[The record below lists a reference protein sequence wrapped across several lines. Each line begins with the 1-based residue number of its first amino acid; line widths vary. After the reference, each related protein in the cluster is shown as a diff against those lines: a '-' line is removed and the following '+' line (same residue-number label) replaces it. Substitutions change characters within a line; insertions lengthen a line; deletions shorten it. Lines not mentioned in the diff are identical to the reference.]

1 MAPKGFLKIVIAE
14 KKKDI
19 ARAMAQ
25 CTLKTLRRDAEGMH
39 HGASFLSAMENS
51 GPGRAGI
58 IAEIKKASPS
68 KGDIRVDLDP
78 GPYAEKYT
86 RAGAAAISILTEE
99 HFFKGSLNDLIAV
112 RNATDL
118 PILRKDFTISD
129 YQIYEAAAAGAN
141 SILLIVSILSKRQLQ
156 EYVLL
161 TRGLGME
168 PLVEIHSEWELENA
182 LYADAKIIGIN
193 NRNLETLKTDTT
205 VAARVV
211 PFFTADQIPVSA
223 SGVSGPAD
231 IQKGMDAGL
240 FNFLVGESIVR
251 ADDTEKFI
259 QDLISTGSNAT
270 KNTSHFPLVKVCGLT
285 RPDEAV
291 ACAELGANAIGLIF
305 YPKSPRSVTTAQ
317 ATEICRA
324 LPGNII
330 TTGVFVDAS
339 VEFIMEKVKTCGLKA
354 VQLHG
359 NETPK
364 MVEDLKN
371 QGILVFKALFAG
383 KEPHIN
389 KADQYGAASAIL
401 VEYGKGP
408 LPGGNAET
416 WDWGSA
422 KATGKKQKLII
433 AGGITPENV
442 TDVIVSTSPWAVDVS
457 SGVESAPGQKNLDR
471 VKGLIHAVRNSPSI
485 PSS

>member
-1 MAPKGFLKIVIAE
+1 MAPKGFLRTVIAE

-25 CTLKTLRRDAEGMH
+25 CSLNTLRRDAEGMR

-51 GPGRAGI
+51 QPGRAGI

-78 GPYAEKYT
+78 ALYAQKYT

-99 HFFKGSLNDLIAV
+99 HFFKGSLTDLIKV
-112 RNATDL
+112 RRATEL

-129 YQIYEAAAAGAN
+129 YQIYEAAAARAN
-141 SILLIVSILSKRQLQ
+141 SILLIVSILSKQQLR

-161 TRGLGME
+161 TRELGME

-193 NRNLETLKTDTT
+193 NRNLETLETDTT

-211 PFFTADQIPVSA
+211 PFFTTDQIPVSA
-223 SGVSGPAD
+223 SGVSGPGD
-231 IQKGMDAGL
+231 IQKGMDAQI

-251 ADDTEKFI
+251 ADDTENFI
-259 QDLISTGSNAT
+259 QDLISTGSKLNE
-270 KNTSHFPLVKVCGLT
+270 NSPHSPLVKVCGLT

-291 ACAELGANAIGLIF
+291 ACAELGAEAIGLVF
-305 YPKSPRSVTTAQ
+305 YLKSPRHVTTAQ
-317 ATEICRA
+317 ATDICRA
-324 LPGNII
+324 LPDSII

-339 VEFIMEKVKTCGLKA
+339 FEFIMEQVKTCGLKA

-359 NETPK
+359 NEPPK
-364 MVEDLKN
+364 MVEHLKN
-371 QGILVFKALFAG
+371 QGLMVFKALFAG
-383 KEPHIN
+383 KEPHID
-389 KADQYGAASAIL
+389 KADQYRAASAIL

-416 WDWGSA
+416 WDWSCA
-422 KATGKKQKLII
+422 KETGENQRLII

-442 TDVIVSTSPWAVDVS
+442 ASVIASTSPWAVDVS
-457 SGVESAPGQKNLDR
+457 SGVEIAPGRKDIDR
-471 VKGLIHAVRNSPSI
+471 VKGLIDAVQKNNSKK
-485 PSS
+485 

>member
-1 MAPKGFLKIVIAE
+1 MAPKGFLKTVIGE

-25 CTLKTLRRDAEGMH
+25 CSLNTLRRDAEGTR
-39 HGASFLSAMENS
+39 HGANFLSAMENS
-51 GPGRAGI
+51 QPGQAGI

-78 GPYAEKYT
+78 ALYAQKYT
-86 RAGAAAISILTEE
+86 RARAAAISILTEE

-112 RNATDL
+112 RKATDL

-141 SILLIVSILSKRQLQ
+141 SILLIVSILSRQQLR

-161 TRGLGME
+161 TRDLGME

-182 LYADAKIIGIN
+182 LYAHAKVIGIN

-211 PFFTADQIPVSA
+211 PFFTTDQIPVSA
-223 SGVSGPAD
+223 SGVCGPDD
-231 IQKGMDAGL
+231 IQMGMDAGI

-251 ADDTEKFI
+251 ADDTEEFI
-259 QDLISTGSNAT
+259 QDLISTGSKPSAQAPH
-270 KNTSHFPLVKVCGLT
+270 SPLVKVCGLT

-291 ACAELGANAIGLIF
+291 ACAELGTNAIGLVF
-305 YPKSPRSVTTAQ
+305 YPKSPRHLTTAQ
-317 ATEICRA
+317 AADICRA
-324 LPGNII
+324 LPDSII

-339 VEFIMEKVKTCGLKA
+339 VEFIMEQVNACKLKA

-359 NETPK
+359 NETSK
-364 MVEDLKN
+364 MVEQLKE
-371 QGILVFKALFAG
+371 QGLMVFKALFAG

-389 KADQYGAASAIL
+389 KADQYRAASAIL

-416 WDWGSA
+416 WDWGCA
-422 KATGKKQKLII
+422 KKIGKNQKLII

-442 TDVIVSTSPWAVDVS
+442 ASVIASTSPWAVDVS
-457 SGVESAPGQKNLDR
+457 SGVESAPGRKDMDR
-471 VKGLIHAVRNSPSI
+471 VKGLMEAVQNTNLS
-485 PSS
+485 

>member
-1 MAPKGFLKIVIAE
+1 
-14 KKKDI
+14 
-19 ARAMAQ
+19 
-25 CTLKTLRRDAEGMH
+25 
-39 HGASFLSAMENS
+39 
-51 GPGRAGI
+51 
-58 IAEIKKASPS
+58 
-68 KGDIRVDLDP
+68 
-78 GPYAEKYT
+78 
-86 RAGAAAISILTEE
+86 
-99 HFFKGSLNDLIAV
+99 V

-364 MVEDLKN
+364 NGGRSEKPGN
-371 QGILVFKALFAG
+371 TGFQGAVCRKRA
-383 KEPHIN
+383 PH
-389 KADQYGAASAIL
+389 
-401 VEYGKGP
+401 
-408 LPGGNAET
+408 
-416 WDWGSA
+416 
-422 KATGKKQKLII
+422 
-433 AGGITPENV
+433 
-442 TDVIVSTSPWAVDVS
+442 
-457 SGVESAPGQKNLDR
+457 
-471 VKGLIHAVRNSPSI
+471 
-485 PSS
+485 

>member
-1 MAPKGFLKIVIAE
+1 MAPKGFLKTVIAE

-19 ARAMAQ
+19 ARAMSQ
-25 CTLKTLRRDAEGMH
+25 CPLNTLRRDAEEIPP
-39 HGASFLSAMENS
+39 GASFPSAMEKS

-99 HFFKGSLNDLIAV
+99 HFFKGSLNDLTAV
-112 RNATDL
+112 RKATHL

-141 SILLIVSILSKRQLQ
+141 AVLLIVSILSRQQLKD
-156 EYVLL
+156 YVWL
-161 TRGLGME
+161 TRELGME

-193 NRNLETLKTDTT
+193 NRNLETLKTDTS

-211 PFFTADQIPVSA
+211 PFLTPDQIPVSA
-223 SGVSGPAD
+223 SGVTGPED

-251 ADDTEKFI
+251 ADDTEAFI
-259 QDLISTGSNAT
+259 QDLISTGGKST
-270 KNTSHFPLVKVCGLT
+270 DTTTHSPLVKVCGLT

-291 ACAELGANAIGLIF
+291 ACADLGARAIGLVF
-305 YPKSPRSVTTAQ
+305 YPKSPRNVTTAQ
-317 ATEICRA
+317 AAEICRA
-324 LPGNII
+324 LPDSII

-339 VEFIMEKVKTCGLKA
+339 LEVIMEQVKACKLKA

-359 NETPK
+359 NEPPK
-364 MVEDLKN
+364 MVEHLKN
-371 QGILVFKALFAG
+371 QGVMVFKALFAG
-383 KEPHIN
+383 KTPYIDT
-389 KADQYGAASAIL
+389 ADQYGAASAIL

-408 LPGGNAET
+408 LPGGNAQTWEWGRAKET
-416 WDWGSA
+416 GE
-422 KATGKKQKLII
+422 KQKLII

-442 TDVIVSTSPWAVDVS
+442 GEVIAATSPWAVDVS
-457 SGVESAPGQKNLDR
+457 SGVESAPGSKDLNRVRGLMDAVQKQ
-471 VKGLIHAVRNSPSI
+471 K
-485 PSS
+485 

>member
-1 MAPKGFLKIVIAE
+1 MAPRGFLKTVIAE
-14 KKKDI
+14 KKNDI

-25 CTLKTLRRDAEGMH
+25 RSLNDLRRDAEETRH
-39 HGASFLSAMENS
+39 AASFLSAMTKSRS
-51 GPGRAGI
+51 GQAGI

-68 KGDIRVDLDP
+68 KGDIRIDLDP

-99 HFFKGSLNDLIAV
+99 HFFKGSLNDLIKV
-112 RNATDL
+112 RQSTDL
-118 PILRKDFTISD
+118 PILRKDFTIAE

-141 SILLIVSILSKRQLQ
+141 SILLIVSILSRQQLKD
-156 EYVLL
+156 YVLL
-161 TRGLGME
+161 TRELGME

-211 PFFTADQIPVSA
+211 PFFTANQIPVSA
-223 SGVSGPAD
+223 SGVKGPDD
-231 IQKGMDAGL
+231 IQKGMNAGI

-251 ADDTEKFI
+251 AKDTEKFI
-259 QDLISTGSNAT
+259 SQLIATG
-270 KNTSHFPLVKVCGLT
+270 TSRTEGSEQPTMVKVCGLT
-285 RPDEAV
+285 RPDEAA
-291 ACAELGANAIGLIF
+291 ACAALGADAIGLVF
-305 YPKSPRSVTTAQ
+305 FAKSPRNVTTAQ
-317 ATEICRA
+317 ARDICRA
-324 LPGNII
+324 LPATVI

-339 VEFIMEKVKTCGLKA
+339 FEFIMEQVNTCGLKA

-359 NETPK
+359 NETPE
-364 MVEDLKN
+364 MVADIKKEGLM
-371 QGILVFKALFAG
+371 VFKALFAG
-383 KEPHIN
+383 KTPHLEM
-389 KADQYGAASAIL
+389 ADQYREASAIL

-416 WDWGSA
+416 WDWSVA
-422 KATGKKQKLII
+422 KETGKDQKLII

-442 TDVIVSTSPWAVDVS
+442 ADVISSTHAWAVDVS
-457 SGVESAPGQKNLDR
+457 SGVESAPGRKDIDR
-471 VKGLIHAVRNSPSI
+471 VKTLVHAVKKAQSE
-485 PSS
+485 